1 MMDRRREE
9 GMEGV
14 MDRWKKRWIKRWRE
28 VRMD

>member
-1 MMDRRREE
+1 MDRRREE

-14 MDRWKKRWIKRWRE
+14 MDRWKKGWIKRWRE